1 MRQRSS
7 ARVPSARTQSGQA
20 SVEYVV
26 VCMALVLALGLSMLT
41 DESVLKQLIEAFR
54 LAYKKISFALS
65 FPT

>member
-1 MRQRSS
+1 MSKPARRRQG
-7 ARVPSARTQSGQA
+7 GQA

-26 VCMALVLALGLSMLT
+26 VCLALVLALGLSMLT

-65 FPT
+65 FPY